1 MLEMRKREAGER
13 QDRIDRAVENYAC
26 RPQVEIDRERVQKE
40 TEAREIRQQTDLDK
54 ADQVKLFKN
63 PGYTSDKLMSDVR
76 YKISAALHD
85 AGLQGSSYG
94 NTVLQGLHNAQGAA
108 QANPGTKGLF

>member
-54 ADQVKLFKN
+54 AD
-63 PGYTSDKLMSDVR
+63 
-76 YKISAALHD
+76 
-85 AGLQGSSYG
+85 
-94 NTVLQGLHNAQGAA
+94 
-108 QANPGTKGLF
+108 